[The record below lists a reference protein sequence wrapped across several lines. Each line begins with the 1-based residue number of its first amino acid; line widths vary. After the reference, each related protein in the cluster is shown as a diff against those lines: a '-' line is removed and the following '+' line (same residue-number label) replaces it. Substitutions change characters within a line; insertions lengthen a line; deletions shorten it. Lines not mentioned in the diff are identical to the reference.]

1 MHVLWHDGD
10 SLGVD
15 GAEVGV
21 FEERNEVGFGGFLE
35 GEDGGG
41 LESEVRFE
49 FLSDF
54 SDESLERQLSDEEL
68 GRFLVSSDLS
78 ECDCSWS
85 ISVRFLHAS
94 ALGGG
99 LSGSLL
105 SNVFSWGFSSCVLP
119 SGLLGSGHFNILL
132 MRLVP
137 ELIYRKMQAKIWAYL
152 RFYWQV
158 SDCLKYIKISEAA
171 QFLIPRLLNRGF
183 LIELIGKF
191 FN

>member
-105 SNVFSWGFSSCVLP
+105 SNMFSWSFSSSVLS
-119 SGLLGSGHFNILL
+119 SGLLCSSHF
-132 MRLVP
+132 
-137 ELIYRKMQAKIWAYL
+137 
-152 RFYWQV
+152 
-158 SDCLKYIKISEAA
+158 KYIIIYNPKIKV
-171 QFLIPRLLNRGF
+171 FIGRGKQN
-183 LIELIGKF
+183 ICDSIGRFQIVKDEVQTLSIVEVWAV
-191 FN
+191 NKKI